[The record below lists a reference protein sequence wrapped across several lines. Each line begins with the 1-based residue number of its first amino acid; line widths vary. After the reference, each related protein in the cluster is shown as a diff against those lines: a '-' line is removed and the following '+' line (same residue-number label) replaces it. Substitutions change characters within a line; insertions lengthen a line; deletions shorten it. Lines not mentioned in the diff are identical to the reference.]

1 MAYDTL
7 LDQLMDEEN
16 TEIIELEQADGKLVR
31 FEQIGVVDYE
41 DSTYAMLRPLD
52 MPEEQVIVF
61 KLNPYDEDSLEFV
74 ADEKIA
80 KQVIEIF
87 NEEVLGDE
95 ENEEK
100 WTSNLAR
107 DESGTR

>member
-7 LDQLMDEEN
+7 LDQLLDEKN

-31 FEQIGVVDYE
+31 FEQAGVVDY
-41 DSTYAMLRPLD
+41 DNSTYAMLRPLD

-74 ADEKIA
+74 TDEKLA
-80 KQVIEIF
+80 KQIVDIF
-87 NEEVLGDE
+87 NDEILGDE
-95 ENEEK
+95 EDEEK
-100 WTSNLAR
+100 
-107 DESGTR
+107 